1 MSTQTLDELLVSDI
15 DDLTAL
21 SSGIGSDARHAL
33 LSAAA
38 EALGR
43 PDLPSRL
50 KLIRFVQALAASE
63 RALSDS
69 AAESVAVPLITAAH
83 ADDPTERLAALRCL
97 AVVTSQT
104 ETTNLALTHSILA
117 TFEHARIDSSPEI
130 RAFANELLS
139 ADNPVFR
146 RLIAVEAAMAGAGKM
161 ALFLETL
168 LDSAHTMLNAETD
181 RSDAKD
187 RKNPN

>member
-15 DDLTAL
+15 DDLTEL
-21 SSGIGSDARHAL
+21 SSTIGSDARHAL

-43 PDLPSRL
+43 PDLPSRF

-63 RALSDS
+63 PTFSDS

-83 ADDPTERLAALRCL
+83 ANDPTERLAALRCL
-97 AVVTSQT
+97 AVVTSRT
-104 ETTNLALTHSILA
+104 ETRNLALTHSILA

-146 RLIAVEAAMAGAGKM
+146 RLIAVEAATAGAGKM
-161 ALFLETL
+161 ALLLETL
-168 LDSAHTMLNAETD
+168 LDSAHTMLDGEGGNPGV
-181 RSDAKD
+181 KD
-187 RKNPN
+187 RKNPH

>member
-21 SSGIGSDARHAL
+21 SSGLGSDARHAL

-69 AAESVAVPLITAAH
+69 VAESVAVPLITAAH

-117 TFEHARIDSSPEI
+117 TFEHARIDSSLEI
-130 RAFANELLS
+130 RAFASELLS

-146 RLIAVEAAMAGAGKM
+146 RLIAVEAATAGAGKM

-181 RSDAKD
+181 GSDAKD